1 MATGVDRGGDP
12 ARSLALLWGDQRRSK
27 QRSRSDL
34 SVEKIVLTAI
44 DLADADGL
52 GVLSMRQV
60 AQTLGV
66 GVMSLYT
73 YVPGKAELIDVM
85 LDTVYGETAKP
96 DDIEGGWRPKL
107 ELVAREN
114 WALRLRHPWMLQI
127 PSGRPSLGPNALAK
141 YEFELRAVEGI
152 GLSDLEMDSVVSL
165 VSDHAEGA
173 ARRAVDALRLERGS
187 GMTDEQWWLVYGP
200 LLSSV
205 VDVERYPTAA
215 KVGTAAGSAHGTA
228 YPAEHAFD
236 FGLER
241 LLDGIEAL
249 VEHRA
254 MGSGPA

>member
-1 MATGVDRGGDP
+1 MAGVDSGGDP
-12 ARSLALLWGDQRRSK
+12 ARSLALLWGDRRRSR
-27 QRSRSDL
+27 QRGRSDL
-34 SVEKIVLTAI
+34 NVDKIVLTAI
-44 DLADADGL
+44 DLADAEGL

-60 AQTLGV
+60 AQSLGV

-96 DDIEGGWRPKL
+96 HDLDGGWRARL

-152 GLSDLEMDSVVSL
+152 GLSDVEMDSVVAL

-173 ARRAVDALRLERGS
+173 ARRAVDALRAERGT
-187 GMTDEQWWLVYGP
+187 GMTDEQWWRVHGP

-205 VDVERYPTAA
+205 VDMGRYPTAA
-215 KVGTAAGSAHGTA
+215 KVGAAAGAAHGTA

-236 FGLER
+236 FGLAR

-249 VEHRA
+249 VEQRA
-254 MGSGPA
+254 AGSDPA